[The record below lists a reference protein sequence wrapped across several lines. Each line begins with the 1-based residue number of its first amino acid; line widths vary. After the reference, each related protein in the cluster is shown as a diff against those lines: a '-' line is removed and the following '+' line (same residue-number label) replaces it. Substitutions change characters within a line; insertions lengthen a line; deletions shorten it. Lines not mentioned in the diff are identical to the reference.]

1 MTVWPRWDTSCSVV
15 IMDDYI
21 GVEIMV
27 ASLLHSLSV
36 AWHMFL
42 SLWNF
47 ERVVSTVAI
56 IVSVWT
62 VFYSKR
68 NTKAA
73 ERSAE
78 AAINQAND
86 ASSQADLAVKT
97 SEASAIETA
106 YSRIDRNA
114 PSATVAIDYVQ
125 EAPFIVEASCQVLVP
140 HPEPDQNK
148 IQKLDYNRVWSW
160 YAYFVLR
167 GSIYNDGD
175 RAVRVYPKGPVF
187 YPGSH
192 PVTHEEVPL
201 PQRTVRGPYL
211 LYPGQIALFPILV
224 WRSVNEWLELQK
236 TDVTQHESSFHLQPG
251 GLDKPNVVVKIETEG
266 CPVRRQTD
274 KSGDWI
280 VLKPG
285 CDVTT
290 KIERGYPT
298 SFDWL
303 HATLKNDEDKLH
315 WLHWHEW
322 ARSAVSRREGESG

>member
-1 MTVWPRWDTSCSVV
+1 
-15 IMDDYI
+15 
-21 GVEIMV
+21 
-27 ASLLHSLSV
+27 
-36 AWHMFL
+36 MFL
-42 SLWNF
+42 SFWNLD
-47 ERVVSTVAI
+47 RVSLLVSILVSIFAL
-56 IVSVWT
+56 IVSVRT
-62 VFYSKR
+62 MLYSKR

-78 AAINQAND
+78 SAINQVNE
-86 ASSQADLAVKT
+86 ASAQVHLAVKT

-125 EAPFIVEASCQVLVP
+125 EAPFIAEGSYQVPVP

-148 IQKLDYNRVWSW
+148 VQKLDYNRHWSW
-160 YAYFVLR
+160 YSYFVLR

-201 PQRTVRGPYL
+201 PQRTVSGTYL
-211 LYPGQIALFPILV
+211 LYPGQIALFQILV
-224 WRSVNEWLELQK
+224 REWVDDWLKLRE
-236 TDVTQHESSFHLQPG
+236 TDAAQCHESSFHLQPG
-251 GLDKPNVVVKIETEG
+251 SLDEPNLVVKIKTEG
-266 CPVRRQTD
+266 RPVRRQID
-274 KSGDWI
+274 ESGDWI
-280 VLKPG
+280 ILEPG
-285 CDVTT
+285 CYVTT

-303 HATLKNDEDKLH
+303 HAKLKNDKDKLY
-315 WLHWHEW
+315 WLQRQEQLFKFLSKKE
-322 ARSAVSRREGESG
+322 RSRREGESG